1 MAINFPNTPANG
13 EEFTDPGSL
22 TTWRYNSA
30 WDAWTSVSAGVSNIN
45 YRGGINFTVTY
56 VENNIVPQAGDIYN
70 NNTDG
75 TAHPNFT
82 GIAGEPVAVGALYL
96 YDGTNWNSLDLQ
108 ASPFTRDPATGII
121 TPVRGGD
128 DLDMTVAG
136 SYLIDTLNE
145 LN

>member
-1 MAINFPNTPANG
+1 MAIDFPNTPANG

-22 TTWRYNSA
+22 TTWRYNEV

-82 GIAGEPVAVGALYL
+82 GIAG
-96 YDGTNWNSLDLQ
+96 
-108 ASPFTRDPATGII
+108 
-121 TPVRGGD
+121 
-128 DLDMTVAG
+128 
-136 SYLIDTLNE
+136 
-145 LN
+145 